1 MATNHARNV
10 AVSVP
15 QKPRPEHIELRIK
28 RQDGPGQPA
37 RWEIFRL
44 PYRANANVISCLQEI
59 QRNPVTADGKKTT
72 PVVWDCSCLEEVCG
86 ACTMVVNGKVRQ
98 SCTALVDHLAQPI
111 TLEPMSKFPLVRDL
125 AVDRQRMF
133 DALKT
138 VRAWVPIDGSH
149 DLGPGPRQAPRNQE
163 WMYTLSTCMTCGCC
177 LEACPQV
184 TPENAFVG
192 ASAINQVRLFNAH
205 PTGAMHKEDRL
216 RALTGKGGIQDCG
229 KSQNCVEVCPKS
241 IPLTTSISEMFRE
254 TMKQTIKD
262 WVTRDGRKE

>member
-1 MATNHARNV
+1 MAHDNNHASK
-10 AVSVP
+10 AAAPS
-15 QKPRPEHIELRIK
+15 QIEIRVT
-28 RQDGPGQPA
+28 RCDGPGQPS
-37 RWEIFRL
+37 RVEVFRL

-59 QRNPVTADGKKTT
+59 QRNPVTADGTQTT
-72 PVVWDCSCLEEVCG
+72 PVVWDCNCLEEVCG
-86 ACTMVVNGKVRQ
+86 ACSMVINGKVRQ
-98 SCTALVDHLAQPI
+98 SCTSLIDQLEQPVTLA
-111 TLEPMSKFPLVRDL
+111 PMSKFPLVRDL

-138 VRAWVPIDGSH
+138 VKAWVPIDGSH
-149 DLGPGPRQAPRNQE
+149 DLGPGPRQAPKNQE

-184 TPENAFVG
+184 NENSDFMG

-216 RALTGKGGIQDCG
+216 RALMGKGGITDCG

-241 IPLTTSISEMFRE
+241 IPLTTSLAEMFRE
-254 TMKQTIKD
+254 TTLQAIKD
-262 WVTRDGRKE
+262 WVMSEAPKGH